1 MHSLQGRPNPIRKA
15 ASRANEQSRVAV
27 RMAREFWDE
36 NSGMKVFPTAA
47 EFLRHHS
54 PERPVLALR
63 PHALVRATEWFVAN
77 FPGRVLYATKA
88 NDAQPVLDALA
99 EAGIQAFDVASLPEM
114 ERVRHIDKA
123 ELYYM
128 NPIKSRIAIVRAYRE
143 FGVRCFAFDSH
154 DELDKVLAETDGAND
169 LTLFLRIACPNT
181 HSLIP
186 LEGKYGASA
195 EEAPALLL
203 RARQRAARLGITFH
217 VGSQAVVPAAF
228 GEVLTQVGELI
239 VSAGVLVDAIDIGG
253 GFPARYPHSDPPSL
267 DRYMEEI
274 VRAADA
280 LAVKHTCELMC
291 EPGRALVAEAEAVIV
306 RVDARRGDMLYINDG
321 AFGALFDAA
330 FSGFRFPV
338 RCVTPGREDLGPAE
352 TAFALFG
359 PTCDSADYLPGP
371 FVLPYAVGEGDYLE
385 IGQVGAYGRVLANRF
400 NGFGEF
406 DEVVL
411 TDEPMLSMFGERR
424 SEDREGARSMRLERL
439 RGSRY

>member
-1 MHSLQGRPNPIRKA
+1 MKA
-15 ASRANEQSRVAV
+15 Y
-27 RMAREFWDE
+27 
-36 NSGMKVFPTAA
+36 PTAA
-47 EFLRHHS
+47 EYLRHHR

-63 PHALVRATEWFVAN
+63 PHALARAADWFVAN

-88 NDAQPVLDALA
+88 NDAPPVLAALA
-99 EAGIQAFDVASLPEM
+99 EAGIRAFDVASLPEM
-114 ERVRHIDKA
+114 ERVRQVADA

-128 NPIKSRIAIVRAYRE
+128 NPIKSRSAIARAYGD

-154 DELDKVLAETDGAND
+154 DELEKILAETNGADD

-203 RARQRAARLGITFH
+203 RARQRATRLGITFH

-228 GEVLTQVGELI
+228 GEALTQVGQLI
-239 VSAGVLVDAIDIGG
+239 VSSGVLVDAVDIGG
-253 GFPARYPHSDPPSL
+253 GFPARYPHSEPPGL
-267 DRYMEEI
+267 DCYMEEI

-280 LAVKHTCELMC
+280 LAVKHSCELLC
-291 EPGRALVAEAEAVIV
+291 EPGRALVADAEAVIV
-306 RVDARRGDMLYINDG
+306 RVDARRGNALYINDG

-338 RCVTPGREDLGPAE
+338 RCVTPGREDLGPADRRSR
-352 TAFALFG
+352 FYG
-359 PTCDSADYLPGP
+359 PPADIADYLPGP
-371 FVLPYAVGEGDYLE
+371 FVLPERIGEGDYLE

-400 NGFGEF
+400 NGFGAF
-406 DEVVL
+406 DEIVL
-411 TDEPMLSMFGERR
+411 RDEPMLSMFGERQR
-424 SEDREGARSMRLERL
+424 DDGEDARSIRL
-439 RGSRY
+439 